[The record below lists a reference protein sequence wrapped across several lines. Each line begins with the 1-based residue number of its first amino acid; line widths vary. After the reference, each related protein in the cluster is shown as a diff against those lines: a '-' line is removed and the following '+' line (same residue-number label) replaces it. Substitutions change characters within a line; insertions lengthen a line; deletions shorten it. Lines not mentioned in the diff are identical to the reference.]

1 MADDDLS
8 SVGDW
13 MHVRRRRR
21 NPRSSLSHSGSLSKD
36 PVNSLAREPA
46 CEPSARVSARD
57 SKLSSIG
64 LMLRT
69 QDLGHLAQEE
79 NLIFQ
84 VIWRMGCSA
93 HLLRKRLVLLMGL

>member
-1 MADDDLS
+1 MAQEGWIASLVANDDLS

-46 CEPSARVSARD
+46 CEPLARVSARD

-69 QDLGHLAQEE
+69 QDLAT
-79 NLIFQ
+79 
-84 VIWRMGCSA
+84 WP
-93 HLLRKRLVLLMGL
+93 KKKT